1 MPEAVDSNSTRMPEG
16 QRQPSAFDLL
26 TALEDT
32 ATAFHAL
39 GELAAR
45 QLDDVDDRLSSGF
58 SYLFR
63 REVEE
68 LRDIHTGLHQLQR
81 ALHVA
86 DWTSADMA
94 EAVAAVVE
102 PSEETEAVSRDAW
115 PEYWDMVRDTTL
127 HVLRRAGVSLPD
139 EDDFALW
146 SDEHM
151 ETLNRFTAENFGQV
165 MAMLDGSRN
174 AFEAGGLLPWLELK
188 FMRKFGMEPSGDL
201 AATLAIERSSVQR
214 IMDRLTT
221 REDQARNVS

>member
-1 MPEAVDSNSTRMPEG
+1 MPEAVASNSTPMSEG
-16 QRQPSAFDLL
+16 QRHPTAFDLL

-32 ATAFHAL
+32 AAAFHAL

-45 QLDDVDDRLSSGF
+45 QLDEVDDRLSSGF

-63 REVEE
+63 REVDE

-86 DWTSADMA
+86 DWSSADMA
-94 EAVAAVVE
+94 DAVAAVVE
-102 PSEETEAVSRDAW
+102 PAEPEGVDRSAW

-127 HVLRRAGVSLPD
+127 HVLRSAGVSFPD

-146 SDEHM
+146 SEDHM
-151 ETLNRFTAENFGQV
+151 ATLDRFTAENFGHV

-174 AFEAGGLLPWLELK
+174 PFEAGGLLPWLELK
-188 FMRKFGMEPSGDL
+188 FMRKFHMEPSGDL
-201 AATLAIERSSVQR
+201 AATLAIEGSSVQR

-221 REDQARNVS
+221 KKDQARKAG